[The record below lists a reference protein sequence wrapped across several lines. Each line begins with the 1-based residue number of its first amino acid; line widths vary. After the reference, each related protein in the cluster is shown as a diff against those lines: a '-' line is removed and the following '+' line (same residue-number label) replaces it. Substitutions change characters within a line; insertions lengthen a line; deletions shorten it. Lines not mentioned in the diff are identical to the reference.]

1 MPEQWL
7 DDGSVV
13 IARPV
18 NPAPQLMLLFHGL
31 GADADDLVPL
41 GRRLAQA
48 YPQASVVSVQA
59 PQHCEFGAGRQWFSV
74 RDVDDAN
81 RVQRV
86 AAALPAFTE
95 QVRSWQRECGAGVA
109 QTALIGFSQGA
120 IMALHTT
127 LHEPAL
133 AGRVVAL
140 SGRFAELPQ
149 RPAPRTTLHLLHGM
163 RDAVIPAAL
172 ARAAAEHL
180 VAIGADIT
188 ADLLPGLG
196 HGIDDVLVER
206 LLERLST
213 HVPAHTWR
221 EALASDPGQP
231 GDALH

>member
-1 MPEQWL
+1 MPEQSMN
-7 DDGSVV
+7 DGSVV
-13 IARPV
+13 IALPV
-18 NPAPQLMLLFHGL
+18 KPAPQLMLLFHGL

-41 GRRLAQA
+41 GRRLARA

-59 PQHCEFGAGRQWFSV
+59 PHACEFGAGRQWFSV

-86 AAALPAFTE
+86 AAALPAFVE
-95 QVRSWQRECGAGVA
+95 QVRRWQRDTGAGVA

-127 LHEPAL
+127 LSEPAL
-133 AGRVVAL
+133 AGRVISL
-140 SGRFAELPQ
+140 SGRFAELPS

-163 RDAVIPAAL
+163 RDAVIPATL
-172 ARAAAEHL
+172 ARDAAEHL
-180 VAIGADIT
+180 VAIGADVT

-196 HGIDDVLVER
+196 HGVDEALVER

-231 GDALH
+231 DGELH